1 MCITTTI
8 LKEMSPRARKILLLT
23 TRSVKD
29 VELISTFEK
38 YFGKTVIVGND
49 GIKGEVTDILVMNG
63 IIVEVRTQEGKFFY
77 VPESKI
83 KI

>member
-1 MCITTTI
+1 MRITTTI
-8 LKEMSPRARKILLLT
+8 LKEMPPRARKTLLLT
-23 TRSVKD
+23 TSSVRD

-38 YFGKTVIVGND
+38 YFGKTVTVGND